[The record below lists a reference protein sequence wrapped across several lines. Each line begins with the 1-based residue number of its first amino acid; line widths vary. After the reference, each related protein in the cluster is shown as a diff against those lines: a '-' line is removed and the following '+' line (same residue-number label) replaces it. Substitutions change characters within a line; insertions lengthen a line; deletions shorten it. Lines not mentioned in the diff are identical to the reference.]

1 MKMTGSMALAAVL
14 ATATVPALAG
24 EWVYHGGPKS
34 PDSLTWYDPTAPY
47 DEYGGY
53 RYGSS
58 GAAYGY
64 GVGPDAAGAAYGWS
78 GPHAYRCG
86 PATVDCFNRSRQLA
100 GTH

>member
-1 MKMTGSMALAAVL
+1 MKMTGSIALAAVL
-14 ATATVPALAG
+14 ATAAVPALGG
-24 EWVYHGGPKS
+24 EWLYHGGPKS
-34 PDSLTWYDPTAPY
+34 PDSLTWYGPTAPY
-47 DEYGGY
+47 DEYYGY
-53 RYGSS
+53 RYGPY

-64 GVGPDAAGAAYGWS
+64 DVGGHAAGPAGGWH